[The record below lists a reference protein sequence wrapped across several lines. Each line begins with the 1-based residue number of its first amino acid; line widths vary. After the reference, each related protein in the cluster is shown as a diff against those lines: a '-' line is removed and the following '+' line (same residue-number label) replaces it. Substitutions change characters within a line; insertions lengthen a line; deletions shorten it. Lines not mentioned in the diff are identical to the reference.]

1 MPMVKKTVMVVDD
14 EKDIRELIR
23 FNLEKEGYKVIS
35 IADGEAALEE
45 ARAQRP
51 DLIILDV
58 MLPGIDGVEVCFKLK
73 SDASMKAIPIVMLS
87 AKSDE
92 SDQLVGLKIGADDYL
107 VKPFSPKVLVA
118 KVSAILRREAITAKA
133 DNDEEPAINHNELLM
148 NPNDFSVTIQGRSL
162 ALTAVEYKIL
172 YFLARKPGRVYTRER
187 ILEQVR
193 GDDVII
199 TGRTVDVHVLSLR
212 RKLGD
217 CSELIKTVRGVG
229 YKLQE

>member
-1 MPMVKKTVMVVDD
+1 MVVDD

>member
-1 MPMVKKTVMVVDD
+1 
-14 EKDIRELIR
+14 
-23 FNLEKEGYKVIS
+23 
-35 IADGEAALEE
+35 
-45 ARAQRP
+45 
-51 DLIILDV
+51 
-58 MLPGIDGVEVCFKLK
+58 
-73 SDASMKAIPIVMLS
+73 
-87 AKSDE
+87 
-92 SDQLVGLKIGADDYL
+92 
-107 VKPFSPKVLVA
+107 LVA